1 MGVKTSDFSMSS
13 AVQLTPFIQFFEDL
27 GAPWEKGLIRQK
39 LPTDFQET
47 FYVPSLSVV
56 TFVNDMAKRE
66 GIEDIGV
73 QLESRHSQGIL
84 HPLLRQRL
92 ADASSL
98 FSAIQAAC
106 EYSSLQG
113 SHLHIWIQY
122 CDDSLWLCHRGS
134 ISASIPGVE
143 QFERNRLIRIL
154 ELVRR
159 FLGQKWQPAFLYI
172 ESRLDLTSK
181 IRELIGGCDVRL
193 GCPFGVVPIPLDDFA
208 IDLWKNRTSALPP
221 QTPHQ
226 NWLAR
231 VQSVLPTYVGQ
242 QHLNVDFVA
251 ELLCMS
257 TRSLQRALAERG
269 TTIKALI
276 DDAKFGYIR
285 AMMMETD
292 LPIKEIARL
301 SGFTDESNFTRFF
314 RRMAGCSPTR
324 LRDNGAK

>member
-1 MGVKTSDFSMSS
+1 MGVKTPDFSISS
-13 AVQLTPFIQFFEDL
+13 AVQLTPFIQLFEDL

-39 LPTDFQET
+39 LPTDFQDT
-47 FYVPSLSVV
+47 FYVPSVSVV
-56 TFVNDMAKRE
+56 RFVTDMARRE
-66 GIEDIGV
+66 GIEDIGL
-73 QLESRHSQGIL
+73 QLDPRQGQGII

-113 SHLHIWIQY
+113 SHLHIWIQ
-122 CDDSLWLCHRGS
+122 CHGDTLWLCHQGS

-143 QFERNRLIRIL
+143 QFERNRIIRIL

-159 FLGQKWQPAFLYI
+159 FLGQKWQPAFLNI
-172 ESRLDLTSK
+172 ESRLDLASK

-193 GCPFGVVPIPLDDFA
+193 GCPFGVVPIPLNDFA
-208 IDLWKNRTSALPP
+208 TDLRENGVNVLPP

-226 NWLAR
+226 SWLAR
-231 VQSVLPTYVGQ
+231 VQSVLPTYVGS
-242 QHLNVDFVA
+242 QHLNVEFVA
-251 ELLCMS
+251 ELLGMS
-257 TRSLQRALAERG
+257 TRSLQRALADRG

-276 DDAKFGYIR
+276 DEAKFGYVKT
-285 AMMMETD
+285 MVMETD

-301 SGFTDESNFTRFF
+301 GGFTDESNFTRFF
-314 RRMAGCSPTR
+314 RRMSGCNPSI
-324 LRDNGAK
+324 LREIGAK

>member
-1 MGVKTSDFSMSS
+1 MGVKTSNFPISS
-13 AVQLTPFIQFFEDL
+13 AVQLTPFIQLFEDM

-39 LPTDFQET
+39 LPTVFQET
-47 FYVPSLSVV
+47 FYVPSVPVV
-56 TFVNDMAKRE
+56 KFVTDMARRE
-66 GIEDIGV
+66 GIEDIGL
-73 QLESRHSQGIL
+73 QLEPRHSQGIL

-113 SHLHIWIQY
+113 SHLHIWMQ
-122 CDDSLWLCHRGS
+122 CHGDTLWLCHQGS
-134 ISASIPGVE
+134 ISSAIPGVE

-159 FLGQKWQPAFLYI
+159 FLGRNWQPAFLCM
-172 ESRLDLTSK
+172 ESRSDLTSK

-208 IDLWKNRTSALPP
+208 TDLWKNSAVVLPP

-231 VQSVLPTYVGQ
+231 IQLVLPAYVGHQ
-242 QHLNVDFVA
+242 RLNVDFVA
-251 ELLCMS
+251 EILGMS
-257 TRSLQRALAERG
+257 ARSLQRALAERG

-276 DDAKFGYIR
+276 DEAKFGYVKTMVI
-285 AMMMETD
+285 ETD

-301 SGFTDESNFTRFF
+301 GGFTDESNFTRFF
-314 RRMAGCSPTR
+314 RRMAGCNPSR
-324 LRDNGAK
+324 LREIGAK